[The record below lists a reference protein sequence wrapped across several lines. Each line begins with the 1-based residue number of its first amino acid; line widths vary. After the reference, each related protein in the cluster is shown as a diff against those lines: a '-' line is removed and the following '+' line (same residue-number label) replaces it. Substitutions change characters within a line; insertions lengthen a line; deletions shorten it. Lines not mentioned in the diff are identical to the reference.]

1 MNAIYEGDFLG
12 FSYGFRP
19 GRSPHD
25 ALDAL
30 YVGIMTKPVSWVLD
44 ADIRG
49 YFDAMDH
56 EWLVRFVEH
65 RIADKRVIRHIK
77 KWLNAGVLEDGT
89 RTQKEEGVPQGGS
102 ISPLLANIYL
112 HYVFDLWADRWW
124 RKCARGC
131 VVVVRFADDFVV
143 GFQYRE
149 DAERFWSELRGR
161 FGKFNLKLQEDKTRL
176 IEFGRYA
183 AENRQ
188 RRGDGKP
195 ESFAFLGFLHVC
207 DTTRKGKFIVLRQTL
222 RKRMQ
227 AKLKGIKEELRRC
240 LQNPIPAVGQ
250 WLRTVLLGHYRY
262 FGVPCNLRK
271 LEAIRYQI
279 SRLWYR
285 TLCRRSQRHRLTP
298 ERMRRLVK
306 KWLPLPRI
314 VHSYPDFHLYV
325 STRGKSP
332 VR

>member
-1 MNAIYEGDFLG
+1 M
-12 FSYGFRP
+12 
-19 GRSPHD
+19 
-25 ALDAL
+25 
-30 YVGIMTKPVSWVLD
+30 
-44 ADIRG
+44 
-49 YFDAMDH
+49 
-56 EWLVRFVEH
+56 VRFVEH

-89 RTQKEEGVPQGGS
+89 RTQSEEGVPQGGS

-112 HYVFDLWADRWW
+112 HYVFDLWVDRWR

-149 DAERFWSELRGR
+149 DAERFWGELRER
-161 FGKFNLKLQEDKTRL
+161 FEKFNLRLQEDKTRL
-176 IEFGRYA
+176 IEFGRFA
-183 AENRQ
+183 AENRK

-207 DTTRKGKFIVLRQTL
+207 DTTEKGKFIVLRQTL
-222 RKRMQ
+222 RQRMQ
-227 AKLKGIKEELRRC
+227 AKLKLIKGELRRR

-262 FGVPCNLRK
+262 FGVPCNGRK
-271 LEAIRYQI
+271 LEAFRYQI
-279 SRLWYR
+279 SRMWYR
-285 TLCRRSQRHRLTP
+285 ALCRRSQRHRLTP
-298 ERMRRLVK
+298 ERMRRLAK
-306 KWLPLPRI
+306 RWLPLSRI
-314 VHSYPDFHLYV
+314 VHSYPAFHLYV
-325 STRGKSP
+325 STQGKSP